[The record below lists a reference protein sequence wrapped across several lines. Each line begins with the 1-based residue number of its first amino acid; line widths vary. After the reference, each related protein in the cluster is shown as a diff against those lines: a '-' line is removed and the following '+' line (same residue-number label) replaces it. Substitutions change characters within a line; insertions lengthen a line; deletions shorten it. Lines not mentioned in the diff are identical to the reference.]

1 MNIVKIGISAVILL
15 IGMSISGAVVLDGDV
30 AGGVITIQNGTE
42 TIEMHLNE
50 CSNKSPRHWGYTY
63 TVDANGTETV
73 REFNRL
79 AMADMMAEMD
89 INKSHSKVYSRMID
103 ANGTETVREFNR
115 SEMMFGMDVNDTEA
129 KVHTHRIDHSNATNM
144 IEASHNTSDDGQ
156 NTSKKFRF
164 VDRLWTTFRGL
175 W

>member
-73 REFNRL
+73 REFNR
-79 AMADMMAEMD
+79 
-89 INKSHSKVYSRMID
+89 
-103 ANGTETVREFNR
+103 

>member
-1 MNIVKIGISAVILL
+1 
-15 IGMSISGAVVLDGDV
+15 
-30 AGGVITIQNGTE
+30 
-42 TIEMHLNE
+42 
-50 CSNKSPRHWGYTY
+50 
-63 TVDANGTETV
+63 
-73 REFNRL
+73 
-79 AMADMMAEMD
+79 MMAEMD

-103 ANGTETVREFNR
+103 ANGTETVREFNRSEFNR